1 MRKIALI
8 FCLTIFLTS
17 FAQDRPK
24 VGLVLGGG
32 GAKGAAEI
40 GVLKYIEEAGVHI
53 DYIVGASIGSII
65 GLAIVHNNSILSS
78 SIRIGKTFSLNPS
91 QVRNKYPTFFPIC

>member
-17 FAQDRPK
+17 FAQDHPK
-24 VGLVLGGG
+24 IGLVLGGG

-40 GVLKYIEEAGVHI
+40 GVLQYIEEAGVHI
-53 DYIVGASIGSII
+53 D
-65 GLAIVHNNSILSS
+65 
-78 SIRIGKTFSLNPS
+78 
-91 QVRNKYPTFFPIC
+91 

>member
-1 MRKIALI
+1 MRKIALT

-40 GVLKYIEEAGVHI
+40 GV
-53 DYIVGASIGSII
+53 
-65 GLAIVHNNSILSS
+65 
-78 SIRIGKTFSLNPS
+78 TFSLNPS
-91 QVRNKYPTFFPIC
+91 QVRNKYPTYFPIC